1 MLDIKR
7 KPKMGL
13 FLLAPERFTKLG
25 EGTAR
30 GSYFERKQHE
40 AEWMVESCKTIADV
54 TFTGVTF
61 SFRRP
66 ALDRTSGRAKMPMT
80 SVIISTPFSR

>member
-54 TFTGVTF
+54 TFTGVTYNADDV
-61 SFRRP
+61 RRAID
-66 ALDRTSGRAKMPMT
+66 ALVSA
-80 SVIISTPFSR
+80 

>member
-40 AEWMVESCKTIADV
+40 AEWMVES
-54 TFTGVTF
+54 
-61 SFRRP
+61 
-66 ALDRTSGRAKMPMT
+66 
-80 SVIISTPFSR
+80 